1 MSQVNIFAL
10 LFVLAGSS
18 VSQLAY
24 SDETI
29 TEKGSATGKT
39 MKRGVKKGWN
49 RTKEVTC
56 MDSDLECAQRKANNR
71 LKESKDYAV
80 DKVDEAQEKMD

>member
-18 VSQLAY
+18 VSQLAF

-29 TEKGSATGKT
+29 SEKGSATAKT
-39 MKRGVKKGWN
+39 MKRGVKKGWD

-56 MDSDLECAQRKANNR
+56 MAGDLECAQRKANNR

-80 DKVDEAQEKMD
+80 DKVDEAKDKMD